1 MEVGAGYDGPVPEG
15 FDVIELPAAKYL
27 MFQGEPFAEE
37 DYCAAIE
44 AVQASMDRYSP
55 SIINYEWDDASP
67 RIQLEP
73 IGTRGYIELRAVK

>member
-1 MEVGAGYDGPVPEG
+1 MDYDGPVSEG

-27 MFQGEPFAEE
+27 MFQGEPFEEE

-44 AVQASMDRYSP
+44 AVQTAIQRYEP
-55 SIINYEWDDASP
+55 SAAGYRWDSENP

-73 IGTRGYIELRAVK
+73 VGTRGYIELLPVKKL